1 MLDDQTQNVLD
12 EQQAIVSRY
21 ASQLRAA
28 ACGRGD
34 RQSAAAAAPPPPIA
48 CYTLVNQ
55 CALELFEAGRERS
68 TRVAAPAP
76 DEATNVVRN

>member
-1 MLDDQTQNVLD
+1 MLDDQSQNVLD

-28 ACGRGD
+28 ACGRRPD
-34 RQSAAAAAPPPPIA
+34 AVAPIQ

-55 CALELFEAGRERS
+55 CALELFELRRER
-68 TRVAAPAP
+68 AGDAPQP
-76 DEATNVVRN
+76 TPVRN

>member
-28 ACGRGD
+28 ACGRRG
-34 RQSAAAAAPPPPIA
+34 QSAAAASPPIQ

-68 TRVAAPAP
+68 AAPAL
-76 DEATNVVRN
+76 DEAENIVPN

>member
-1 MLDDQTQNVLD
+1 MPDDQMQNVLD
-12 EQQAIVSRY
+12 EQQAIVSHY

-28 ACGRGD
+28 ACGRPRG
-34 RQSAAAAAPPPPIA
+34 QSAVGAAPPFH

-55 CALELFEAGRERS
+55 CALELFEAGRER
-68 TRVAAPAP
+68 AASPAL

>member
-1 MLDDQTQNVLD
+1 MLDDQSQNVLD

-28 ACGRGD
+28 ACGRRSD
-34 RQSAAAAAPPPPIA
+34 AAAPIH

-55 CALELFEAGRERS
+55 CALELFELRRERATDTPES
-68 TRVAAPAP
+68 SDEP
-76 DEATNVVRN
+76 DAQVVPN

>member
-1 MLDDQTQNVLD
+1 MLDDQSPNVLD

-28 ACGRGD
+28 ACGRGAD
-34 RQSAAAAAPPPPIA
+34 TAAPLIR

-55 CALELFEAGRERS
+55 CALELFELRRGRATDDASREPDAP
-68 TRVAAPAP
+68 RVA
-76 DEATNVVRN
+76 N

>member
-21 ASQLRAA
+21 ASELRAA
-28 ACGRGD
+28 ACGRPPATG
-34 RQSAAAAAPPPPIA
+34 AAIVE

-55 CALELFEAGRERS
+55 CALELFEAGRQRAKGLDLEES
-68 TRVAAPAP
+68 PAVS
-76 DEATNVVRN
+76 N

>member
-1 MLDDQTQNVLD
+1 MLDDQSQNVLD

-28 ACGRGD
+28 ARGRK
-34 RQSAAAAAPPPPIA
+34 AETAAPIH

-55 CALELFEAGRERS
+55 CALELFELRRERATDS
-68 TRVAAPAP
+68 AGAA
-76 DEATNVVRN
+76 DLHIVRH

>member
-1 MLDDQTQNVLD
+1 MPDDQTQNVLD

-28 ACGRGD
+28 ACGR
-34 RQSAAAAAPPPPIA
+34 APVAGAPIH

-55 CALELFEAGRERS
+55 CALELFELGRERL
-68 TRVAAPAP
+68 VADPALN
-76 DEATNVVRN
+76 DASAASN

>member
-1 MLDDQTQNVLD
+1 MLDDQMQNVLD

-28 ACGRGD
+28 ACGRPRG
-34 RQSAAAAAPPPPIA
+34 QSAAGAAPPIH

-68 TRVAAPAP
+68 AAPAL
-76 DEATNVVRN
+76 DEAENIVRN

>member
-1 MLDDQTQNVLD
+1 MLDDQSQNVLD

-28 ACGRGD
+28 ACGRGAD
-34 RQSAAAAAPPPPIA
+34 AAAPRIR

-55 CALELFEAGRERS
+55 CALELFELRRS
-68 TRVAAPAP
+68 RATDEAPEPSDAPRVA
-76 DEATNVVRN
+76 N

>member
-1 MLDDQTQNVLD
+1 MLDDQMQNVLD

-28 ACGRGD
+28 ACGRRDNTALG
-34 RQSAAAAAPPPPIA
+34 AAPPIH

-68 TRVAAPAP
+68 AAPAL
-76 DEATNVVRN
+76 DEAENIVRN